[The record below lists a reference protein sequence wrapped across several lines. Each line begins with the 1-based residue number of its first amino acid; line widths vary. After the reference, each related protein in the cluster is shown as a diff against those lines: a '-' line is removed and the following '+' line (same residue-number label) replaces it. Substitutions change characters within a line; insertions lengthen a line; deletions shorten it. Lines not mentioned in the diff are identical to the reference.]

1 MKKIVLAAVVLAT
14 LSFAAQAQVSAAQ
27 KEDILRED
35 QRRVDAA
42 KALIKAD
49 TDAFRAHRKTNDVAA
64 IEADR
69 ARVLSNIN
77 AYKAALYRLEENQKL
92 LVTK

>member
-1 MKKIVLAAVVLAT
+1 MKKITLVACIFAT
-14 LSFAAQAQVSAAQ
+14 LSFAAQAQVTAAQ

-49 TDAFRAHRKTNDVAA
+49 TDAFRAHRRTNDVAA

-77 AYKAALYRLEENQKL
+77 TLKAALHRLEENQKL